1 VADWAGTERKIGEG
15 ETDGKGKKLPG
26 KKRSLDH
33 SKELAERSTRK
44 NPFDQLKKLLVRK
57 KLRRRLSLTED
68 HILSVLLVRRA
79 RSAIL
84 GEQLFSDPAWDI
96 LLELYAAR
104 LGDREVS
111 LEDVARSID
120 TPESTTKRWVKALE
134 ERGLVSSKRGSAEDD
149 GVRISLTEQGADKI
163 GDLADHWGTAFVSI

>member
-1 VADWAGTERKIGEG
+1 LPRK
-15 ETDGKGKKLPG
+15 T
-26 KKRSLDH
+26 SLDH
-33 SKELAERSTRK
+33 SNGLAGQPTRK
-44 NPFDQLKKLLVRK
+44 HPFEQLKGLLVRK

-104 LGDREVS
+104 LGEREVS
-111 LEDVARSID
+111 LEDVARAID
-120 TPESTTKRWVKALE
+120 TPESTVTRWVRALE
-134 ERGLVSSKRGSAEDD
+134 ERGLVHSRIDLDEAHE
-149 GVRISLTEQGADKI
+149 VWISLTDEGADKL
-163 GDLADHWGTAFVSI
+163 GDLANHWGTAFVSI

>member
-1 VADWAGTERKIGEG
+1 VLVRSGSGEG
-15 ETDGKGKKLPG
+15 DTDERQELPR
-26 KKRSLDH
+26 KTSLDH
-33 SKELAERSTRK
+33 LNGLAKQTTRK
-44 NPFDQLKKLLVRK
+44 NPFEQLKGLLVRK
-57 KLRRRLSLTED
+57 KLQRRLSLTED

-104 LGDREVS
+104 LGEREVS
-111 LEDVARSID
+111 VGDVARAID
-120 TPESTTKRWVKALE
+120 TPESTVKRWVRALE
-134 ERGLVSSKRGSAEDD
+134 ERGLVQSRNDLAEDYD
-149 GVRISLTEQGADKI
+149 IRISLTEQGADKL